1 MFPKRL
7 DIERTILNLNKI
19 KRCKLFKRR
28 ERRSIFR
35 FFYEVVFSLKGISR
49 AIEYVGIRLKR
60 IPDTPHKISL
70 GMSCGIFASFTPL
83 FGLHFLIAGLLS
95 YLLRANVLAS
105 LIGTFVGNPITFPII
120 TVFNLKLGEWLL
132 GSSEY
137 SSGDGGKIFEGF
149 LDFIFLIY
157 KSFFTE
163 GSIGENSVPRMNEF
177 LNGVFIPYS
186 LGGLILGVFSA
197 IISYFLLRSLV
208 STYQKKRDALKAKR
222 SKKKLLRKI
231 HEIR

>member
-1 MFPKRL
+1 M
-7 DIERTILNLNKI
+7 
-19 KRCKLFKRR
+19 FKRR

-35 FFYEVVFSLKGISR
+35 FFSEVIFSLKGIGR

-95 YLLRANVLAS
+95 YVLRANVLAS
-105 LIGTFVGNPITFPII
+105 LIGTFMGNPITFPII
-120 TVFNLKLGEWLL
+120 TVFNLKLGEWIL

-137 SSGDGGKIFEGF
+137 SSVDGGKIFEGF

-157 KSFFTE
+157 KNLFTE
-163 GSIGENSVPRMNEF
+163 GSVGENSVPKLNEF

-186 LGGLILGVFSA
+186 LGGLIGGIFVA
-197 IISYFLLRSLV
+197 IISYFLLRPLV
-208 STYQKKRDALKAKR
+208 ATYQKQRDSLRAKR
-222 SKKKLLRKI
+222 EKKKLTRKNY
-231 HEIR
+231 ESR

>member
-1 MFPKRL
+1 M
-7 DIERTILNLNKI
+7 
-19 KRCKLFKRR
+19 FKRR

-35 FFYEVVFSLKGISR
+35 FFYEVIFSLKGISR

-70 GMSCGIFASFTPL
+70 GMRCGIFASFTPL

-120 TVFNLKLGEWLL
+120 TVFNLKLGEWIL

-137 SSGDGGKIFEGF
+137 SSSDGGKIFEGF

-163 GSIGENSVPRMNEF
+163 GSIGENNVPRMNEF

-186 LGGLILGVFSA
+186 LGGLILGIFIAVV
-197 IISYFLLRSLV
+197 SYFLLRPLV
-208 STYQKKRDALKAKR
+208 ATYQKKRSALKAKR
-222 SKKKLLRKI
+222 LEKKMMRK
-231 HEIR
+231 RYGTR

>member
-1 MFPKRL
+1 M
-7 DIERTILNLNKI
+7 
-19 KRCKLFKRR
+19 FKRR

-35 FFYEVVFSLKGISR
+35 FFYEVIFSLKGISR

-120 TVFNLKLGEWLL
+120 TVFNLKLGEWIL

-163 GSIGENSVPRMNEF
+163 GSIGENNVPRMNEF

-186 LGGLILGVFSA
+186 LGGLILGIFIAV
-197 IISYFLLRSLV
+197 ISYFLLRPLV
-208 STYQKKRDALKAKR
+208 ATYQKKRSALKAKR
-222 SKKKLLRKI
+222 FKKKLMRKR
-231 HEIR
+231 HETR

>member
-1 MFPKRL
+1 MFR
-7 DIERTILNLNKI
+7 
-19 KRCKLFKRR
+19 RR
-28 ERRSIFR
+28 ERRSVFR

-49 AIEYVGIRLKR
+49 AIEYIGMRLKR

-95 YLLRANVLAS
+95 YLFRANVLAS
-105 LIGTFVGNPITFPII
+105 LIGTFVGNPVTFPII
-120 TVFNLKLGEWLL
+120 TVFNLKLGEWIL

-163 GSIGENSVPRMNEF
+163 GSIGENRTPKMNEF
-177 LNGVFIPYS
+177 LNGVFVPYS
-186 LGGLILGVFSA
+186 LGGLILGIFIS
-197 IISYFLLRSLV
+197 IMSYFLLRPLV
-208 STYQKKRDALKAKR
+208 STYQKKRKALKVKR
-222 SKKKLLRKI
+222 AKKKRIRKAN
-231 HEIR
+231 EKR

>member
-1 MFPKRL
+1 M
-7 DIERTILNLNKI
+7 
-19 KRCKLFKRR
+19 FKRR

-35 FFYEVVFSLKGISR
+35 FFNEVIFSLKGIGR

-95 YLLRANVLAS
+95 YVLRANVLAS
-105 LIGTFVGNPITFPII
+105 LIGTFIGNPITFPII
-120 TVFNLKLGEWLL
+120 TVFNLKLGEWIL

-137 SSGDGGKIFEGF
+137 SSVDGGKVFEGF

-157 KSFFTE
+157 KNLFTE
-163 GSIGENSVPRMNEF
+163 GSVGENSVPRMNEF
-177 LNGVFIPYS
+177 LNDVFLPYS
-186 LGGLILGVFSA
+186 LGGIIGGIFVA
-197 IISYFLLRSLV
+197 IISYFLLRPLV
-208 STYQKKRDALKAKR
+208 ATYQKQRDSLRAKR
-222 SKKKLLRKI
+222 EKKKLTRKNYGS
-231 HEIR
+231 R

>member
-1 MFPKRL
+1 M
-7 DIERTILNLNKI
+7 
-19 KRCKLFKRR
+19 FKRR

-35 FFYEVVFSLKGISR
+35 FFYEVVFSLKGITR

-95 YLLRANVLAS
+95 YVLRANVLAS
-105 LIGTFVGNPITFPII
+105 LIGTFIGNPITFPII
-120 TVFNLKLGEWLL
+120 TVFNLKLGEWIL
-132 GSSEY
+132 GSNEY

-157 KSFFTE
+157 KSLFTE

-177 LNGVFIPYS
+177 LYGVFIPYS
-186 LGGLILGVFSA
+186 LGGLILGISIA
-197 IISYFLLRSLV
+197 IISYFLLRPLV
-208 STYQKKRDALKAKR
+208 STYQKKRVSVKAR
-222 SKKKLLRKI
+222 RLKKKLMRKRN
-231 HEIR
+231 EVR

>member
-1 MFPKRL
+1 
-7 DIERTILNLNKI
+7 
-19 KRCKLFKRR
+19 LFKRR

-35 FFYEVVFSLKGISR
+35 FFYEVIFSLKGISR

-95 YLLRANVLAS
+95 YVLRANVLAS
-105 LIGTFVGNPITFPII
+105 LIGTFIGNPLTFPII
-120 TVFNLKLGEWLL
+120 TVFNLKLGEWIL
-132 GSSEY
+132 GSNEY

-157 KSFFTE
+157 KSLFTE

-177 LNGVFIPYS
+177 LYGVFIPYS
-186 LGGLILGVFSA
+186 LGGLILGILIA
-197 IISYFLLRSLV
+197 IISYFLLRPLV
-208 STYQKKRDALKAKR
+208 STYQKKRDALKAR
-222 SKKKLLRKI
+222 RLKKKLMRKRN
-231 HEIR
+231 ENR

>member
-1 MFPKRL
+1 M
-7 DIERTILNLNKI
+7 
-19 KRCKLFKRR
+19 FKRR

-35 FFYEVVFSLKGISR
+35 FFYEVVFSLKGITR

-105 LIGTFVGNPITFPII
+105 LIGTFIGNPITFPII
-120 TVFNLKLGEWLL
+120 TVFNLKLGEWIL
-132 GSSEY
+132 GSNEY

-157 KSFFTE
+157 KSLFTE

-177 LNGVFIPYS
+177 LYGVFIPYS
-186 LGGLILGVFSA
+186 LGGLILGISIA
-197 IISYFLLRSLV
+197 IISYFLLRPLV
-208 STYQKKRDALKAKR
+208 STYQKKRDSLKAR
-222 SKKKLLRKI
+222 RLKKKLMRKRN
-231 HEIR
+231 EVR

>member
-1 MFPKRL
+1 M
-7 DIERTILNLNKI
+7 
-19 KRCKLFKRR
+19 FKRR

-35 FFYEVVFSLKGISR
+35 FFYEVIFSLKGISR

-120 TVFNLKLGEWLL
+120 TVFNLKLGEWIL

-163 GSIGENSVPRMNEF
+163 GSIGENNVPRMNEF

-186 LGGLILGVFSA
+186 LGGLILGIFIAV
-197 IISYFLLRSLV
+197 ISYFLLRPLV
-208 STYQKKRDALKAKR
+208 ATYQKKRSALKAKKF
-222 SKKKLLRKI
+222 KKKLMRKRY
-231 HEIR
+231 ETR

>member
-1 MFPKRL
+1 M
-7 DIERTILNLNKI
+7 
-19 KRCKLFKRR
+19 FKRR

-35 FFYEVVFSLKGISR
+35 FFYEVIFSLKGISR
-49 AIEYVGIRLKR
+49 AIGYVGIRLKR

-95 YLLRANVLAS
+95 YVIRANVLAS
-105 LIGTFVGNPITFPII
+105 LIGTFIGNPITFPII
-120 TVFNLKLGEWLL
+120 TVFNLKLGEWIL
-132 GSSEY
+132 GSNEY

-157 KSFFTE
+157 KSLFTE

-177 LNGVFIPYS
+177 LYGVFIPYS
-186 LGGLILGVFSA
+186 LGGLILGISVA
-197 IISYFLLRSLV
+197 IISYFLLRPLV
-208 STYQKKRDALKAKR
+208 STYKKKRDSLKAR
-222 SKKKLLRKI
+222 RLKKKLMRKRN
-231 HEIR
+231 EVR

>member
-1 MFPKRL
+1 M
-7 DIERTILNLNKI
+7 
-19 KRCKLFKRR
+19 FKRR

-35 FFYEVVFSLKGISR
+35 FFYEVIFSFKGISR
-49 AIEYVGIRLKR
+49 AIEYVAIRLKR

-120 TVFNLKLGEWLL
+120 TVFNLKLGEWIL

-137 SSGDGGKIFEGF
+137 SSDDGGKIFEGF

-163 GSIGENSVPRMNEF
+163 GSIGENNVPRMNEF

-186 LGGLILGVFSA
+186 LGGLIFGIFIAVL
-197 IISYFLLRSLV
+197 SYFLLRPLV
-208 STYQKKRDALKAKR
+208 ATYQKKRSALKAKR
-222 SKKKLLRKI
+222 IKKKLMRKRY
-231 HEIR
+231 ETR

>member
-1 MFPKRL
+1 M
-7 DIERTILNLNKI
+7 
-19 KRCKLFKRR
+19 FKRR

-35 FFYEVVFSLKGISR
+35 FFNEVIFSLKGISR
-49 AIEYVGIRLKR
+49 AIGYVGIRLKR

-95 YLLRANVLAS
+95 YVLRANVLAS
-105 LIGTFVGNPITFPII
+105 LIGTFIGNPITFPII
-120 TVFNLKLGEWLL
+120 TVFNLKLGEWIL
-132 GSSEY
+132 GSNEY

-157 KSFFTE
+157 KSLFTE

-177 LNGVFIPYS
+177 LYGVFIPYS
-186 LGGLILGVFSA
+186 LGGLILGISVA
-197 IISYFLLRSLV
+197 IISYFLLRPLV
-208 STYQKKRDALKAKR
+208 STYKKKRDSLKAR
-222 SKKKLLRKI
+222 RLKKKLMRKI
-231 HEIR
+231 NEVR

>member
-177 LNGVFIPYS
+177 LNGVFIPY
-186 LGGLILGVFSA
+186 
-197 IISYFLLRSLV
+197 
-208 STYQKKRDALKAKR
+208 
-222 SKKKLLRKI
+222 
-231 HEIR
+231 

>member
-1 MFPKRL
+1 M
-7 DIERTILNLNKI
+7 
-19 KRCKLFKRR
+19 FKRR

-35 FFYEVVFSLKGISR
+35 FFYEVIFSFKGISR
-49 AIEYVGIRLKR
+49 AIEYISIRLKR

-120 TVFNLKLGEWLL
+120 TVFNLKLGEWIL

-137 SSGDGGKIFEGF
+137 SSSDGGKIFEGF

-163 GSIGENSVPRMNEF
+163 GSIKENNVPKMNEF

-186 LGGLILGVFSA
+186 LGGLILGIFIAV
-197 IISYFLLRSLV
+197 ISYFLLRPLV
-208 STYQKKRDALKAKR
+208 ATYQKQRDSLRAKR
-222 SKKKLLRKI
+222 EKKKLTRKNY
-231 HEIR
+231 ESR

>member
-1 MFPKRL
+1 M
-7 DIERTILNLNKI
+7 
-19 KRCKLFKRR
+19 FKRR

-35 FFYEVVFSLKGISR
+35 FFYEVIFSFKGISR

-120 TVFNLKLGEWLL
+120 TVFNLKLGEWIL

-163 GSIGENSVPRMNEF
+163 GSIGENNVPRMNEF
-177 LNGVFIPYS
+177 LNGIFIPYS
-186 LGGLILGVFSA
+186 LGGLILGFFIAV
-197 IISYFLLRSLV
+197 ISYFLLRPLV
-208 STYQKKRDALKAKR
+208 ATYQKKRSALKAKR
-222 SKKKLLRKI
+222 FKKKLIRKRY
-231 HEIR
+231 ETR

>member
-1 MFPKRL
+1 M
-7 DIERTILNLNKI
+7 
-19 KRCKLFKRR
+19 FKRR

-35 FFYEVVFSLKGISR
+35 FFYEVIFSLKGISR

-120 TVFNLKLGEWLL
+120 TVFNLKLGEWIL
-132 GSSEY
+132 GSSEH

-163 GSIGENSVPRMNEF
+163 GSIGENNVPRMNEF
-177 LNGVFIPYS
+177 LNGVFMPYS
-186 LGGLILGVFSA
+186 LGGLILGIFIAV
-197 IISYFLLRSLV
+197 ISYFLLRPLV
-208 STYQKKRDALKAKR
+208 ATYQKKRSALKAKR
-222 SKKKLLRKI
+222 FKKKLMRKRY
-231 HEIR
+231 ETR

>member
-1 MFPKRL
+1 M
-7 DIERTILNLNKI
+7 
-19 KRCKLFKRR
+19 FKRR
-28 ERRSIFR
+28 EKRSIFR
-35 FFYEVVFSLKGISR
+35 FFYEVIFSLKGISR

-120 TVFNLKLGEWLL
+120 TVFNLKLGEWIL

-163 GSIGENSVPRMNEF
+163 GSIGENNVPRMNEF

-186 LGGLILGVFSA
+186 LGGLILGIFIAV
-197 IISYFLLRSLV
+197 ISYFLLRPLV
-208 STYQKKRDALKAKR
+208 ATYQKKRSALKAKR
-222 SKKKLLRKI
+222 FKKKLMRKRY
-231 HEIR
+231 ETR

>member
-1 MFPKRL
+1 M
-7 DIERTILNLNKI
+7 
-19 KRCKLFKRR
+19 FKRR

-35 FFYEVVFSLKGISR
+35 FFYEVIFSFKGISR
-49 AIEYVGIRLKR
+49 AIEYISIRLKR

-83 FGLHFLIAGLLS
+83 FGLHFLIAGFLS

-120 TVFNLKLGEWLL
+120 TVFNLKLGEWIL

-149 LDFIFLIY
+149 LDLIFLIY

-163 GSIGENSVPRMNEF
+163 GSIGENNVPRINEF

-186 LGGLILGVFSA
+186 LGGLILGIFIAV
-197 IISYFLLRSLV
+197 ISYFLLRPLV
-208 STYQKKRDALKAKR
+208 ATYQKKRSALKAKR
-222 SKKKLLRKI
+222 LKKKLMRKRY
-231 HEIR
+231 ETR

>member
-1 MFPKRL
+1 M
-7 DIERTILNLNKI
+7 
-19 KRCKLFKRR
+19 FKRR

-35 FFYEVVFSLKGISR
+35 FFYEVIFSFKGISR

-120 TVFNLKLGEWLL
+120 TVFNLKLGEWIL

-163 GSIGENSVPRMNEF
+163 GSIGENNVPRMNEF

-186 LGGLILGVFSA
+186 LGGLILGIFIAV
-197 IISYFLLRSLV
+197 ISYILLRPLV
-208 STYQKKRDALKAKR
+208 ATYQKKRSALKAKR
-222 SKKKLLRKI
+222 FKKKLMRKRY
-231 HEIR
+231 ETR

>member
-1 MFPKRL
+1 M
-7 DIERTILNLNKI
+7 
-19 KRCKLFKRR
+19 FKRR

-35 FFYEVVFSLKGISR
+35 FFYEVIFSLKGISR
-49 AIEYVGIRLKR
+49 AIEYVGIRIKR

-105 LIGTFVGNPITFPII
+105 LIGTFIGNPITFPII
-120 TVFNLKLGEWLL
+120 TVFNLKLGEWIL
-132 GSSEY
+132 GSNEY

-157 KSFFTE
+157 KSLFTE

-177 LNGVFIPYS
+177 LYGVFIPYS
-186 LGGLILGVFSA
+186 LGGLILGISIA
-197 IISYFLLRSLV
+197 IISYFLLRPLV
-208 STYQKKRDALKAKR
+208 STYQKKRGSLKAR
-222 SKKKLLRKI
+222 RLKKKLMRKRN
-231 HEIR
+231 EFR

>member
-1 MFPKRL
+1 M
-7 DIERTILNLNKI
+7 
-19 KRCKLFKRR
+19 FKRR

-35 FFYEVVFSLKGISR
+35 FFNEVIFSLKGIGR

-95 YLLRANVLAS
+95 YVLRANVLAS
-105 LIGTFVGNPITFPII
+105 LIGTFIGNPITFPII
-120 TVFNLKLGEWLL
+120 TVFNLKLGEWIL

-137 SSGDGGKIFEGF
+137 SSVDGGKVFEGF

-157 KSFFTE
+157 KNLFTE
-163 GSIGENSVPRMNEF
+163 GSVGENSVPRINEF

-186 LGGLILGVFSA
+186 LGGIIGGIFVA
-197 IISYFLLRSLV
+197 IISYFLLRPLV
-208 STYQKKRDALKAKR
+208 ATYQKQRDSLRAKR
-222 SKKKLLRKI
+222 EKKKLTRKNY
-231 HEIR
+231 ESR

>member
-1 MFPKRL
+1 M
-7 DIERTILNLNKI
+7 
-19 KRCKLFKRR
+19 FKRR
-28 ERRSIFR
+28 ERRSVFR
-35 FFYEVVFSLKGISR
+35 FFNEVIFSLKGISR

-95 YLLRANVLAS
+95 YVFRANVLAS

-120 TVFNLKLGEWLL
+120 TVFNLKLGEWIL

-137 SSGDGGKIFEGF
+137 SSDDGGKIFEGF

-157 KSFFTE
+157 KSFFTD

-177 LNGVFIPYS
+177 FNGVFIPYS
-186 LGGLILGVFSA
+186 LGGFILGIIIA
-197 IISYFLLRSLV
+197 IISYFLLRPLV
-208 STYQKKRDALKAKR
+208 STYKKKRNSLKVKR
-222 SKKKLLRKI
+222 LKKKLMRRKN
-231 HEIR
+231 ETR

>member
-1 MFPKRL
+1 M
-7 DIERTILNLNKI
+7 
-19 KRCKLFKRR
+19 FKRR
-28 ERRSIFR
+28 ERRSFFR
-35 FFYEVVFSLKGISR
+35 FIYEVVFSLKGISR

-105 LIGTFVGNPITFPII
+105 LIGTFIGNPITFPII
-120 TVFNLKLGEWLL
+120 TVFNLKLGEWIL
-132 GSSEY
+132 GSDEY
-137 SSGDGGKIFEGF
+137 SSVDGGKIFEGF

-186 LGGLILGVFSA
+186 LGGVILGIFIA
-197 IISYFLLRSLV
+197 FISYFLLRPLV

-222 SKKKLLRKI
+222 FKKKLMRKRY
-231 HEIR
+231 ETR

>member
-1 MFPKRL
+1 M
-7 DIERTILNLNKI
+7 
-19 KRCKLFKRR
+19 FKRR

-35 FFYEVVFSLKGISR
+35 FFYEVIFSLKGISR

-120 TVFNLKLGEWLL
+120 TVFNLKLGEWIL

-137 SSGDGGKIFEGF
+137 SSDDGGKIFEGF

-163 GSIGENSVPRMNEF
+163 GSIGENNVPRMNEF

-186 LGGLILGVFSA
+186 LGGLFLGIFIAV
-197 IISYFLLRSLV
+197 ISYFLLRPLV
-208 STYQKKRDALKAKR
+208 ATYQKKRSVLKEKR
-222 SKKKLLRKI
+222 FKRKLMRKRY
-231 HEIR
+231 ETR

>member
-1 MFPKRL
+1 M
-7 DIERTILNLNKI
+7 
-19 KRCKLFKRR
+19 FKRR

-35 FFYEVVFSLKGISR
+35 FFYEVIFSFKGISR
-49 AIEYVGIRLKR
+49 AIEYISIRLKR

-70 GMSCGIFASFTPL
+70 GMSCGLFASFTPL

-120 TVFNLKLGEWLL
+120 TVFNLKLGEWIL
-132 GSSEY
+132 GSSEH

-163 GSIGENSVPRMNEF
+163 GSIGENNVPRMNEF

-186 LGGLILGVFSA
+186 LGGLILGIFIAVV
-197 IISYFLLRSLV
+197 SYFLLRPLV
-208 STYQKKRDALKAKR
+208 ATYQKKRNALKAKR
-222 SKKKLLRKI
+222 FKKKLMRKRY
-231 HEIR
+231 ETR

>member
-1 MFPKRL
+1 M
-7 DIERTILNLNKI
+7 
-19 KRCKLFKRR
+19 FKRR

-35 FFYEVVFSLKGISR
+35 FFSEVIFSLKGIGR

-95 YLLRANVLAS
+95 YVLRANVLAS
-105 LIGTFVGNPITFPII
+105 LIGTFIGNPITFPII
-120 TVFNLKLGEWLL
+120 TVFNLKLGEWIL

-137 SSGDGGKIFEGF
+137 SSVDGGKIFEGF

-157 KSFFTE
+157 KNLFTE
-163 GSIGENSVPRMNEF
+163 GSVGENSVPRINEF

-186 LGGLILGVFSA
+186 LGGIIGGIFVA
-197 IISYFLLRSLV
+197 IISYFLLRPLV
-208 STYQKKRDALKAKR
+208 ATYQKQRDSLRAKR
-222 SKKKLLRKI
+222 EKKKLTRKNY
-231 HEIR
+231 ESR

>member
-1 MFPKRL
+1 M
-7 DIERTILNLNKI
+7 
-19 KRCKLFKRR
+19 FKRR

-120 TVFNLKLGEWLL
+120 TVFNLKFGEWLL

-222 SKKKLLRKI
+222 SKKKLMRKI
-231 HEIR
+231 HENR

>member
-1 MFPKRL
+1 M
-7 DIERTILNLNKI
+7 
-19 KRCKLFKRR
+19 FKRR

-35 FFYEVVFSLKGISR
+35 FFYEVIFSLKGISR

-120 TVFNLKLGEWLL
+120 TVFNLKLGEWIL

-163 GSIGENSVPRMNEF
+163 GSIRENNVPRMNEF
-177 LNGVFIPYS
+177 LNEVFIPYS
-186 LGGLILGVFSA
+186 LGGLILGIF
-197 IISYFLLRSLV
+197 ISVIAYFLLRPLV
-208 STYQKKRDALKAKR
+208 ATYQKKRNALKAKR
-222 SKKKLLRKI
+222 FKKKLMRKKY
-231 HEIR
+231 ENR

>member
-1 MFPKRL
+1 M
-7 DIERTILNLNKI
+7 
-19 KRCKLFKRR
+19 FKRR
-28 ERRSIFR
+28 ERRSVFR
-35 FFYEVVFSLKGISR
+35 FFYEVIFSLKGISR

-95 YLLRANVLAS
+95 YVLRANVLAS

-120 TVFNLKLGEWLL
+120 TVFNLKLGEWIL

-137 SSGDGGKIFEGF
+137 STGDGGKIFEGF

-177 LNGVFIPYS
+177 LDGVFIPYS
-186 LGGLILGVFSA
+186 LGGLILGIFIAVM
-197 IISYFLLRSLV
+197 SYFLLRPLV
-208 STYQKKRDALKAKR
+208 STYQKKRHARKAKR
-222 SKKKLLRKI
+222 LRKKLIRKKN
-231 HEIR
+231 ETR

>member
-1 MFPKRL
+1 M
-7 DIERTILNLNKI
+7 
-19 KRCKLFKRR
+19 FKRR

-35 FFYEVVFSLKGISR
+35 FFYEVIFSLKGISR

-83 FGLHFLIAGLLS
+83 FGLHFLIAGFLS

-120 TVFNLKLGEWLL
+120 TVFNLKLGEWII

-149 LDFIFLIY
+149 LDFIFSIY

-163 GSIGENSVPRMNEF
+163 GSIGENNVPRMNEF

-186 LGGLILGVFSA
+186 LGGLILGIFVA
-197 IISYFLLRSLV
+197 VVSYFLLRPLV
-208 STYQKKRDALKAKR
+208 ATYQKKRSALKAKKF
-222 SKKKLLRKI
+222 KKKLMRKRY
-231 HEIR
+231 ETR

>member
-1 MFPKRL
+1 M
-7 DIERTILNLNKI
+7 
-19 KRCKLFKRR
+19 FKRR

-35 FFYEVVFSLKGISR
+35 FFYEVIFSFKGISR
-49 AIEYVGIRLKR
+49 AIEYISIRLKR

-120 TVFNLKLGEWLL
+120 TVFNLKLGEWIL

-163 GSIGENSVPRMNEF
+163 GSIGENNVPRMNEF

-186 LGGLILGVFSA
+186 LGGLILGIFIAV
-197 IISYFLLRSLV
+197 ISYFLLRPLV
-208 STYQKKRDALKAKR
+208 ATYQKKRSALKAKR
-222 SKKKLLRKI
+222 FKKKLIRKRY
-231 HEIR
+231 ETR

>member
-1 MFPKRL
+1 M
-7 DIERTILNLNKI
+7 
-19 KRCKLFKRR
+19 FKRR

-35 FFYEVVFSLKGISR
+35 FFYEVIFSFKGISR
-49 AIEYVGIRLKR
+49 AIEYVAIRLKR

-120 TVFNLKLGEWLL
+120 TVFNLKLGEWIL

-137 SSGDGGKIFEGF
+137 SSGDGGMIFEGF

-163 GSIGENSVPRMNEF
+163 GSIGENNVPRMNEF

-186 LGGLILGVFSA
+186 LGGLILGIFIAVV
-197 IISYFLLRSLV
+197 SYFLLRPLV
-208 STYQKKRDALKAKR
+208 ATYQKKRSALKAKKF
-222 SKKKLLRKI
+222 KKKLMRKRY
-231 HEIR
+231 ETR

>member
-1 MFPKRL
+1 M
-7 DIERTILNLNKI
+7 
-19 KRCKLFKRR
+19 FKRR

-35 FFYEVVFSLKGISR
+35 FFYEVIFSLKGISR

-95 YLLRANVLAS
+95 YVLRANVLAS
-105 LIGTFVGNPITFPII
+105 LIGTFIGNPITFPII
-120 TVFNLKLGEWLL
+120 TVFNLKLGEWIL
-132 GSSEY
+132 GSNEY

-157 KSFFTE
+157 KSLFTE

-177 LNGVFIPYS
+177 LYGVFIPYS
-186 LGGLILGVFSA
+186 LGGLILGISVA
-197 IISYFLLRSLV
+197 IISYFLLRPLV
-208 STYQKKRDALKAKR
+208 STYKKKRDSLKAKR
-222 SKKKLLRKI
+222 LKKKLMRKRN
-231 HEIR
+231 EVR

>member
-1 MFPKRL
+1 M
-7 DIERTILNLNKI
+7 
-19 KRCKLFKRR
+19 FKRR

-35 FFYEVVFSLKGISR
+35 FFYEVIFSLKGISR
-49 AIEYVGIRLKR
+49 AIDYVGIRLKR

-120 TVFNLKLGEWLL
+120 TVFNLKLGEWIL

-137 SSGDGGKIFEGF
+137 SSSDGGKIFEGF

-163 GSIGENSVPRMNEF
+163 GSIGENNVPRMNEF

-186 LGGLILGVFSA
+186 LGGLILGIFIAV
-197 IISYFLLRSLV
+197 ISYFLLRPLV
-208 STYQKKRDALKAKR
+208 ATYQKKRSALKAKR
-222 SKKKLLRKI
+222 LKKKLIRKRY
-231 HEIR
+231 ETR

>member
-1 MFPKRL
+1 M
-7 DIERTILNLNKI
+7 
-19 KRCKLFKRR
+19 FKRR

-35 FFYEVVFSLKGISR
+35 FFYEVIFSLKGISR
-49 AIEYVGIRLKR
+49 AIGYVGIRLKR

-95 YLLRANVLAS
+95 YVLRANVLAS
-105 LIGTFVGNPITFPII
+105 LIGTFIGNPITFPII
-120 TVFNLKLGEWLL
+120 TVFNLKLGEWIL
-132 GSSEY
+132 GSNEY

-157 KSFFTE
+157 KSLFVE

-177 LNGVFIPYS
+177 LYGVFIPYS
-186 LGGLILGVFSA
+186 LGGLILGISVA
-197 IISYFLLRSLV
+197 IISYFLLRPLV
-208 STYQKKRDALKAKR
+208 STYKKKRVSLKAR
-222 SKKKLLRKI
+222 RLKKKLMRKRN
-231 HEIR
+231 EVR

>member
-1 MFPKRL
+1 M
-7 DIERTILNLNKI
+7 
-19 KRCKLFKRR
+19 FKRR
-28 ERRSIFR
+28 EKRSVFR
-35 FFYEVVFSLKGISR
+35 FFYEVIFSFKGISR

-120 TVFNLKLGEWLL
+120 TVFNLKLGEWIL

-163 GSIGENSVPRMNEF
+163 GSIGENNVPRMNEF

-186 LGGLILGVFSA
+186 LGGLILGIFIAV
-197 IISYFLLRSLV
+197 ISYFLLRPLV
-208 STYQKKRDALKAKR
+208 ATYQKKRSALKAKR
-222 SKKKLLRKI
+222 FKKKLMRKRY
-231 HEIR
+231 ETR